1 MVKNRKALICWM
13 HRLFPLP
20 WTVRIFLACFFCCSC
35 CSQGV
40 QVFARAFCPVRSIS
54 SMSALTLLLLGLLP
68 SLAALRPELALL
80 SSTADGEE
88 EATSSSLMEAEG
100 QGRDQADPRVQE
112 VTVKPAKLGIAW
124 NTITGKIVVVDP
136 GSQEEKLGLKVGQ
149 YIVGV
154 GKKKYRHAVVQEA
167 VAKKKP
173 FQISV
178 KSPTQMEHNIDQAFH
193 VLGMLTG
200 LLGLMLIFG
209 LPWVMYSHLTMSD
222 SEQQDGFS
230 KALSHPLPLTMM
242 LAYPCGQS
250 ALVLL
255 ECSSFGVL
263 AKMKTSIELLHV
275 AGLVLGLHLNKN
287 NKALSKPLS
296 GSYALLLRKTVL
308 VALNICTIALL
319 SSAAATV
326 NAYIYVPCSKETG
339 CSFTLSNVSDMLFYF
354 GRIPTLF
361 AQFVFTCYVARI
373 TLATRQQMFEVQS
386 KMPCKPTEFF
396 ECVHTPCAVL
406 LDNSIPELVTCGWP
420 LVLAAPDIAMEGFL
434 VYLRGMSL
442 FVLTPSLFN
451 WLNFISESSQLAG
464 VVLAVVVG
472 PLNLSSALKD
482 FQNRLNEERKRDA
495 TLHTQIEGVE
505 TMLERHNCG
514 QGFGIPVFDGF
525 VLTKG
530 LLQNMCIRLALVG
543 AAIKTFLDAEMGF
556 AKEPEEDLGPTV
568 ASIAS
573 KVHNISMLLTSN
585 MSNHTFN
592 MSNHTP

>member
-1 MVKNRKALICWM
+1 
-13 HRLFPLP
+13 
-20 WTVRIFLACFFCCSC
+20 
-35 CSQGV
+35 
-40 QVFARAFCPVRSIS
+40 
-54 SMSALTLLLLGLLP
+54 MSALTLLLLGLLP
-68 SLAALRPELALL
+68 SLAALRPELTLL
-80 SSTADGEE
+80 SSTADGEKE
-88 EATSSSLMEAEG
+88 TPSSSLMEVEG
-100 QGRDQADPRVQE
+100 QGRDQARDQDDPQVQV
-112 VTVKPAKLGIAW
+112 VTVRPGSLGIAW

-136 GSQEEKLGLKVGQ
+136 GSQEEKLGVKVGQ

-154 GKKKYRHAVVQEA
+154 GKKKYRQAVLQQA
-167 VAKKKP
+167 IAKKKP
-173 FQISV
+173 FQMSV
-178 KSPTQMEHNIDQAFH
+178 KSPTQMEQNIEQALQ

-200 LLGLMLIFG
+200 LVGLMLVLG

-222 SEQQDGFS
+222 SQQQDGFS
-230 KALSHPLPLTMM
+230 KALSHPLPLTIM

-255 ECSSFGVL
+255 AWSSLGVI
-263 AKMKTSIELLHV
+263 AKMKPVIRLLHV
-275 AGLVLGLHLNKN
+275 VGLVLGLHLNKN

-296 GSYALLLRKTVL
+296 GSNASLLRKTEL
-308 VALNICTIALL
+308 VALTVCAIAVL
-319 SSAAATV
+319 SFAAHHAEEH
-326 NAYIYVPCSKETG
+326 IYHPCSTETG
-339 CSFTLSNVSDMLFYF
+339 CSFTLSSVSNKLLYF
-354 GRIPTLF
+354 GKIPTSF
-361 AQFVFTCYVARI
+361 AQFVFTCYAARI

-420 LVLAAPDIAMEGFL
+420 LLLAAPDIAMEGFL

-442 FVLTPSLFN
+442 FTLTPSLFN
-451 WLNFISESSQLAG
+451 WLKFISESSQLAG

-482 FQNRLNEERKRDA
+482 FQNTLNEERKRDA

-525 VLTKG
+525 VLTKSF
-530 LLQNMCIRLALVG
+530 LQNMCIRLALVA
-543 AAIKTFLDAEMGF
+543 AAIKTFLDAEGGF
-556 AKEPEEDLGPTV
+556 AKEPDEDLGPTL

-573 KVHNISMLLTSN
+573 EVHNISMLLTSN
-585 MSNHTFN
+585 ISNHTFN